1 MESLL
6 EQQKKTNK
14 DTINID
20 YRQKARLDRY
30 DECNSALPLR
40 EIYDDKD
47 GMTSGDDTNNMV
59 DFSDEEGY
67 GKFLDLREIEQ
78 VSILCFVAF
87 LSSYNVANKI
97 ANY

>member
-14 DTINID
+14 DTINIEH
-20 YRQKARLDRY
+20 RQKARLDRY

-67 GKFLDLREIEQ
+67 GDLHEYFDKFINLKGWEKMDYI
-78 VSILCFVAF
+78 
-87 LSSYNVANKI
+87 
-97 ANY
+97 NY